1 MLCSALCLML
11 QRILNTVTNP
21 ANYFDRQAFLQ
32 FLPPP
37 LVETLYNMW
46 LRSGGTSA
54 ATSNLVDIN
63 TQITELESDV
73 ATAASGGTDRVDADT
88 ARRAISLLRASQE
101 ELGHVYVQLD
111 KLRREVNQIKAMQ

>member
-1 MLCSALCLML
+1 ML